1 MQAFGGNSIIN
12 SGIYPLPGSDLQK
25 KEGIEDSEEL
35 LIKDMLAAGENL
47 NHIEKV
53 KATTSQAQSTF
64 KWCSDLGVEWNWER
78 VGVEGGH
85 SVPREMTTKSGFGSG
100 IVIPEFNKCKE
111 LGVPVRTRTYVEG
124 IIREP
129 GGAVLGL
136 KIREGYRFPNP
147 KSGKVKFIKANKG
160 VVFLTKPVQEDK
172 LVPVISRAVKLDL
185 IKRGL
190 SFDHEKIKERFR
202 ELTEREKQIVLLLT
216 KGLLNR
222 EVGERL
228 GISTRTVEVHRARA
242 FKKLELHTI
251 SELIQFVHAAEG

>member
-1 MQAFGGNSIIN
+1 MAGSEIKVLVRIVDDDSALRAAIRFLLESEGWEVADYYSAADFLLNDDPKI
-12 SGIYPLPGSDLQK
+12 PGC
-25 KEGIEDSEEL
+25 
-35 LIKDMLAAGENL
+35 LILDVRMPEM
-47 NHIEKV
+47 
-53 KATTSQAQSTF
+53 T
-64 KWCSDLGVEWNWER
+64 GVELQSELKQH
-78 VGVEGGH
+78 V
-85 SVPREMTTKSGFGSG
+85 REIP
-100 IVIPEFNKCKE
+100 IVFLSAHGDIEMAVKTLHE
-111 LGVPVRTRTYVEG
+111 
-124 IIREP
+124 
-129 GGAVLGL
+129 GAVD
-136 KIREGYRFPNP
+136 
-147 KSGKVKFIKANKG
+147 
-160 VVFLTKPVQEDK
+160 FLTKPVQEDK

-190 SFDHEKIKERFR
+190 SFDHEKNKERFR

>member
-1 MQAFGGNSIIN
+1 MAGSEIKVLVRIVDDD
-12 SGIYPLPGSDLQK
+12 SDLRAAIRFLLES
-25 KEGIEDSEEL
+25 EGWEVADYYSAADFL
-35 LIKDMLAAGENL
+35 LNDDPKIPGCLILDVRMPEM
-47 NHIEKV
+47 
-53 KATTSQAQSTF
+53 T
-64 KWCSDLGVEWNWER
+64 GVELQSELKQH
-78 VGVEGGH
+78 V
-85 SVPREMTTKSGFGSG
+85 REIP
-100 IVIPEFNKCKE
+100 IVFLSAHGDIEMAVKPLHE
-111 LGVPVRTRTYVEG
+111 
-124 IIREP
+124 
-129 GGAVLGL
+129 GAVD
-136 KIREGYRFPNP
+136 
-147 KSGKVKFIKANKG
+147 
-160 VVFLTKPVQEDK
+160 FLTKPVQEDK

-190 SFDHEKIKERFR
+190 SFDHEKTKERFR

>member
-1 MQAFGGNSIIN
+1 MAGSEIKVLVRIVDDD
-12 SGIYPLPGSDLQK
+12 SDLRAAIRFLLES
-25 KEGIEDSEEL
+25 EGWEVADYYSTADFL
-35 LIKDMLAAGENL
+35 LNDDPKIPGCLILDVRMPEM
-47 NHIEKV
+47 
-53 KATTSQAQSTF
+53 T
-64 KWCSDLGVEWNWER
+64 GVELQSELKQH
-78 VGVEGGH
+78 V
-85 SVPREMTTKSGFGSG
+85 REIP
-100 IVIPEFNKCKE
+100 IVFLSAHGDIEMAVKTLHE
-111 LGVPVRTRTYVEG
+111 
-124 IIREP
+124 
-129 GGAVLGL
+129 GAVD
-136 KIREGYRFPNP
+136 
-147 KSGKVKFIKANKG
+147 
-160 VVFLTKPVQEDK
+160 FLTKPVQEDK

-190 SFDHEKIKERFR
+190 SFDHEKTKERFR

>member
-1 MQAFGGNSIIN
+1 MAGSEIKVLVRIVDDD
-12 SGIYPLPGSDLQK
+12 SDLRAAIRFLLES
-25 KEGIEDSEEL
+25 EGWEVADYYSAADFL
-35 LIKDMLAAGENL
+35 LNDDPKIPGCLILDVRMPEM
-47 NHIEKV
+47 
-53 KATTSQAQSTF
+53 T
-64 KWCSDLGVEWNWER
+64 GVELQSELKQH
-78 VGVEGGH
+78 V
-85 SVPREMTTKSGFGSG
+85 REIP
-100 IVIPEFNKCKE
+100 IVFLSAHGDIEMAVKTLHE
-111 LGVPVRTRTYVEG
+111 
-124 IIREP
+124 
-129 GGAVLGL
+129 GAVD
-136 KIREGYRFPNP
+136 
-147 KSGKVKFIKANKG
+147 
-160 VVFLTKPVQEDK
+160 FLTKPGQEDK

-190 SFDHEKIKERFR
+190 SFDHEKTKERFR

>member
-1 MQAFGGNSIIN
+1 MAGSEIKVLVRIVDDDSDWRAAIRFLLESEGWEVADYYSAADFLLNDDPKI
-12 SGIYPLPGSDLQK
+12 PGC
-25 KEGIEDSEEL
+25 
-35 LIKDMLAAGENL
+35 LILDVRMPEM
-47 NHIEKV
+47 
-53 KATTSQAQSTF
+53 T
-64 KWCSDLGVEWNWER
+64 GVELQSELKQH
-78 VGVEGGH
+78 V
-85 SVPREMTTKSGFGSG
+85 REIP
-100 IVIPEFNKCKE
+100 IVFLSAHGDIEMAVKTLHE
-111 LGVPVRTRTYVEG
+111 
-124 IIREP
+124 
-129 GGAVLGL
+129 GAVD
-136 KIREGYRFPNP
+136 
-147 KSGKVKFIKANKG
+147 
-160 VVFLTKPVQEDK
+160 FLTKPVQEDK

-190 SFDHEKIKERFR
+190 SFDHEKTKERFR

>member
-1 MQAFGGNSIIN
+1 MAGSEIKVLVRIVDDD
-12 SGIYPLPGSDLQK
+12 SDLRAAIRFLLES
-25 KEGIEDSEEL
+25 EGWEVADYYSAADFL
-35 LIKDMLAAGENL
+35 LND
-47 NHIEKV
+47 
-53 KATTSQAQSTF
+53 
-64 KWCSDLGVEWNWER
+64 DLKIPGCLILDVRMPEMTGVELQSELKQH
-78 VGVEGGH
+78 V
-85 SVPREMTTKSGFGSG
+85 REIP
-100 IVIPEFNKCKE
+100 IVFLSAHEDIEMAVKTLHE
-111 LGVPVRTRTYVEG
+111 
-124 IIREP
+124 
-129 GGAVLGL
+129 GAVD
-136 KIREGYRFPNP
+136 
-147 KSGKVKFIKANKG
+147 
-160 VVFLTKPVQEDK
+160 FLTKPVQEDK

-190 SFDHEKIKERFR
+190 SFDHEKTKERFR

>member
-1 MQAFGGNSIIN
+1 MAGPEIKVLVRIVDDD
-12 SGIYPLPGSDLQK
+12 SDLRAAIRFLLES
-25 KEGIEDSEEL
+25 EGWEVADYYSAADFL
-35 LIKDMLAAGENL
+35 LNDDPKIPGCLILDVRMPEM
-47 NHIEKV
+47 
-53 KATTSQAQSTF
+53 T
-64 KWCSDLGVEWNWER
+64 GVELQSELKQH
-78 VGVEGGH
+78 V
-85 SVPREMTTKSGFGSG
+85 REIP
-100 IVIPEFNKCKE
+100 IVFLSAHGDIEMAVKTLHE
-111 LGVPVRTRTYVEG
+111 
-124 IIREP
+124 
-129 GGAVLGL
+129 GAVD
-136 KIREGYRFPNP
+136 
-147 KSGKVKFIKANKG
+147 
-160 VVFLTKPVQEDK
+160 FLTKPVQEDK

-190 SFDHEKIKERFR
+190 SFDHEKTKERFR

>member
-1 MQAFGGNSIIN
+1 MAGSEIKVLVRIVDDD
-12 SGIYPLPGSDLQK
+12 SDLRAAIRFLLES
-25 KEGIEDSEEL
+25 EGWEVADYYSAADYL
-35 LIKDMLAAGENL
+35 LNDDPKIPGCLILDVRMPEM
-47 NHIEKV
+47 
-53 KATTSQAQSTF
+53 T
-64 KWCSDLGVEWNWER
+64 GVELQSELKQH
-78 VGVEGGH
+78 V
-85 SVPREMTTKSGFGSG
+85 REIP
-100 IVIPEFNKCKE
+100 IVFLSAHGDIEMAVKTLHE
-111 LGVPVRTRTYVEG
+111 
-124 IIREP
+124 
-129 GGAVLGL
+129 GAVD
-136 KIREGYRFPNP
+136 
-147 KSGKVKFIKANKG
+147 
-160 VVFLTKPVQEDK
+160 FLTKPVQEDK

-190 SFDHEKIKERFR
+190 SFDHEKTKERFR

>member
-1 MQAFGGNSIIN
+1 MAGSEIKVLVRIVDDD
-12 SGIYPLPGSDLQK
+12 SDLRAAIRFLLES
-25 KEGIEDSEEL
+25 EGWEVADYYSAADFL
-35 LIKDMLAAGENL
+35 LNDDPKIPGCLILDVRMPEM
-47 NHIEKV
+47 
-53 KATTSQAQSTF
+53 T
-64 KWCSDLGVEWNWER
+64 GVELQSELKQH
-78 VGVEGGH
+78 V
-85 SVPREMTTKSGFGSG
+85 REIP
-100 IVIPEFNKCKE
+100 IVFLSAHGDIEMAVNTLHE
-111 LGVPVRTRTYVEG
+111 
-124 IIREP
+124 
-129 GGAVLGL
+129 GAVD
-136 KIREGYRFPNP
+136 
-147 KSGKVKFIKANKG
+147 
-160 VVFLTKPVQEDK
+160 FLTKPVQEDK

-190 SFDHEKIKERFR
+190 SFDHEKTKERFR

>member
-1 MQAFGGNSIIN
+1 MAGSEIKVLVRIVDDD
-12 SGIYPLPGSDLQK
+12 SDLRAAIRFLLES
-25 KEGIEDSEEL
+25 EGWEVADYYIAADFL
-35 LIKDMLAAGENL
+35 LNDDPKIPGCLILDVRMPEM
-47 NHIEKV
+47 
-53 KATTSQAQSTF
+53 T
-64 KWCSDLGVEWNWER
+64 GVELQSELKQH
-78 VGVEGGH
+78 V
-85 SVPREMTTKSGFGSG
+85 REIP
-100 IVIPEFNKCKE
+100 IVFLSAHGDIEMAVKTLHE
-111 LGVPVRTRTYVEG
+111 
-124 IIREP
+124 
-129 GGAVLGL
+129 GAVD
-136 KIREGYRFPNP
+136 
-147 KSGKVKFIKANKG
+147 
-160 VVFLTKPVQEDK
+160 FLTKPVQEDK

>member
-1 MQAFGGNSIIN
+1 MAGSEIKVLVRIVDDD
-12 SGIYPLPGSDLQK
+12 SDLRAAIRFLLES
-25 KEGIEDSEEL
+25 EGWEVADYYSAADFL
-35 LIKDMLAAGENL
+35 LNDDPKIPGCLILDVRMPEM
-47 NHIEKV
+47 
-53 KATTSQAQSTF
+53 T
-64 KWCSDLGVEWNWER
+64 GVELQSELKQH
-78 VGVEGGH
+78 V
-85 SVPREMTTKSGFGSG
+85 REIP
-100 IVIPEFNKCKE
+100 IVFLSAHGDKE
-111 LGVPVRTRTYVEG
+111 MAVKTLHE
-124 IIREP
+124 
-129 GGAVLGL
+129 GAVD
-136 KIREGYRFPNP
+136 
-147 KSGKVKFIKANKG
+147 
-160 VVFLTKPVQEDK
+160 FLTKPVQEDK

-190 SFDHEKIKERFR
+190 SFDHEKTKERFR

>member
-1 MQAFGGNSIIN
+1 MAGSEIKVLVRIVDDD
-12 SGIYPLPGSDLQK
+12 SDLRAAIRFLLES
-25 KEGIEDSEEL
+25 EGWEVADYYSAADFL
-35 LIKDMLAAGENL
+35 LNDDPKIPGCLILDVRMPEM
-47 NHIEKV
+47 
-53 KATTSQAQSTF
+53 T
-64 KWCSDLGVEWNWER
+64 GVELQSELKQH
-78 VGVEGGH
+78 V
-85 SVPREMTTKSGFGSG
+85 REIP
-100 IVIPEFNKCKE
+100 IVFLSAHGDIEMAVKTLHE
-111 LGVPVRTRTYVEG
+111 
-124 IIREP
+124 
-129 GGAVLGL
+129 GAVD
-136 KIREGYRFPNP
+136 
-147 KSGKVKFIKANKG
+147 
-160 VVFLTKPVQEDK
+160 FLTKPVQEDK

-190 SFDHEKIKERFR
+190 SFDHEKNKERFR

>member
-1 MQAFGGNSIIN
+1 MAGSEIKVLVRIVDDD
-12 SGIYPLPGSDLQK
+12 SDLRAAIRFLLES
-25 KEGIEDSEEL
+25 EGWEVADYYSAADFL
-35 LIKDMLAAGENL
+35 LNDDPKTPGCLILDVRMPEM
-47 NHIEKV
+47 
-53 KATTSQAQSTF
+53 T
-64 KWCSDLGVEWNWER
+64 GVELQSELKQH
-78 VGVEGGH
+78 V
-85 SVPREMTTKSGFGSG
+85 REIP
-100 IVIPEFNKCKE
+100 IVFLSAHGDIEMAVKTLHE
-111 LGVPVRTRTYVEG
+111 
-124 IIREP
+124 
-129 GGAVLGL
+129 GAVD
-136 KIREGYRFPNP
+136 
-147 KSGKVKFIKANKG
+147 
-160 VVFLTKPVQEDK
+160 FLTKPVQEDK

>member
-1 MQAFGGNSIIN
+1 MAGSEIKVLVRIVDDD
-12 SGIYPLPGSDLQK
+12 SDLRAAIRFLLES
-25 KEGIEDSEEL
+25 EGWEVADYYSAADFL
-35 LIKDMLAAGENL
+35 LNDDPKISGCLILDVRMPEM
-47 NHIEKV
+47 
-53 KATTSQAQSTF
+53 T
-64 KWCSDLGVEWNWER
+64 GVELQSELKQH
-78 VGVEGGH
+78 V
-85 SVPREMTTKSGFGSG
+85 REIP
-100 IVIPEFNKCKE
+100 IVFLSAHGDIEMAVKTLHE
-111 LGVPVRTRTYVEG
+111 
-124 IIREP
+124 
-129 GGAVLGL
+129 GAVD
-136 KIREGYRFPNP
+136 
-147 KSGKVKFIKANKG
+147 
-160 VVFLTKPVQEDK
+160 FLTKPVQEDK

-190 SFDHEKIKERFR
+190 SFDHEKTKERFR